1 MTGLAEAC
9 AEEQPSSLAD
19 LEAKEG
25 VEAMEISEEKDFPAK
40 ILEISEEKDSV
51 SNSLKEVVNTDAK
64 TDNGVESTNIV
75 NGGNGDHKLT
85 NGHSEVKE
93 TESDGNTE
101 TSEDNL
107 SQDIFNNDEKV
118 SQVNGGEKAENN
130 TIKDKQEKS
139 EDSVPILPKEDASF
153 KPNENETQR
162 L

>member
-51 SNSLKEVVNTDAK
+51 SNSPIEVVNTDAK
-64 TDNGVESTNIV
+64 TDNGVESNNIV

-107 SQDIFNNDEKV
+107 SSDIFKNHEKV
-118 SQVNGGEKAENN
+118 SQGNGGEKAENN
-130 TIKDKQEKS
+130 TIEDKQ
-139 EDSVPILPKEDASF
+139 VFL
-153 KPNENETQR
+153 
-162 L
+162 